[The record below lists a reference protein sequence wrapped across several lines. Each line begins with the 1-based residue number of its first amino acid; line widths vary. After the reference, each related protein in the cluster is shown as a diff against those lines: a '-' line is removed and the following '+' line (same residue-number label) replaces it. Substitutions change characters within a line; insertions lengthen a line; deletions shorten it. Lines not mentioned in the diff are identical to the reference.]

1 MGEAAA
7 TGSGGLIARYFR
19 GFAVLRDTGREF
31 WGMQI
36 YNVLDNMAY
45 NATYVLGAVLLSQ
58 DFGFDD
64 KAAGYIVA
72 AFTMGIT
79 ISLFFTGVITDWMGI
94 RKSINISMVGLFVL
108 RILMV
113 AAMLRVDFPLRRLI
127 GPAAMIA
134 MAPFMAVGT
143 TALQASNKRYTT
155 ARSRGAGFNV
165 WYLLMNF
172 GFFLS
177 GMYIDFIRNW
187 LKLHNAYVIGI
198 GIPIAVICLVTNI
211 TLIRHEDQ
219 SYGPDEVPEPKSVS
233 TARRKPLDIAWA
245 VVSESAFWRFLALFA
260 LMMAVRAAFLYM
272 SLLYP
277 KYWLRVIGPDAMI
290 GTMQAVNPFLVTIGL
305 IVLIPIV
312 SRFNVY
318 SMLTYGALVSAS
330 SLFIMAIPAWGN
342 AAYYTSLA
350 SLMVLS
356 VGEVTWSPRLTQY
369 TTAIAPKGQEGT
381 YYGLSQAPWFG
392 TKMVVSTLSGHM
404 LARWAPEFPKGE
416 PILRDRLAA
425 GQIPF
430 WHSPSALWIILGTA
444 ALLGPTIAIMLRGWF
459 TKGAHWK
466 TETAPNKP
474 AAGRQCACG
483 HTNGA
488 EAEVCGG
495 CGVRLQPAPA

>member
-7 TGSGGLIARYFR
+7 KHSGGFIAEYFR
-19 GFAVLRDTGREF
+19 GFNVLRDTGREF

-45 NATYVLGAVLLSQ
+45 SSTYVLGAVFLSS
-58 DFGFDD
+58 DFGFND
-64 KAAGYIVA
+64 KTAGYIVA
-72 AFTMGIT
+72 AFTMSIT
-79 ISLFFTGVITDWMGI
+79 VSLFLTGVITDWLGI
-94 RKSINISMVGLFVL
+94 RKSINISMVGLIVL
-108 RILMV
+108 RILLV
-113 AAMLRVDFPLRRLI
+113 LVMLQTDFPYRGVI
-127 GPAAMIA
+127 GPAALIA
-134 MAPFMAVGT
+134 MAPFMAIGT
-143 TALQASNKRYTT
+143 TALQASNRRYTT
-155 ARSRGAGFNV
+155 ARARGAGFNV
-165 WYLLMNF
+165 WYLLMNV
-172 GFFLS
+172 GFFMS
-177 GMYIDFIRNW
+177 GLYIDFIRNW
-187 LKLHNAYVIGI
+187 LKLHNAYVIAI
-198 GIPIAVICLVTNI
+198 GIPIALICLVTNI
-211 TLIRHEDQ
+211 TLIRNEDQ
-219 SYGPDEVPEPKSVS
+219 LYGPDEVPEAKPA
-233 TARRKPLDIAWA
+233 TAQRRKPLEIAWA
-245 VVSESAFWRFLALFA
+245 VVSENAFWRFLALFA

-290 GTMQAVNPFLVTIGL
+290 GTLQAVNPFLVAAGL
-305 IVLIPIV
+305 VVLIPIV

-342 AAYYTSLA
+342 AAYYTTLA
-350 SLMVLS
+350 SLVVLS

-444 ALLGPTIAIMLRGWF
+444 ALLGPTIAILLRGWF

-466 TETAPNKP
+466 TETAPSKP
-474 AAGRQCACG
+474 AAGRQCGCG
-483 HTNGA
+483 HTNAPDAAFCAACGA
-488 EAEVCGG
+488 VVPTTGA
-495 CGVRLQPAPA
+495 